1 MTSQEFWREMERRI
15 APYDLLCHP
24 FYKAWSAGE
33 LTRDDLKQ
41 YATEYYH
48 HVAAFP
54 AYLTAFNARLSD
66 GPLREA
72 VVGNYRDELGIGS
85 PDGRQ
90 HDEIWLDFAEGMG
103 ARPIDV
109 QTHKPVAE
117 VRELVDTFLRIAR
130 TGSNP
135 EVLAALWAYESQ
147 VPRVAREKYVKLR
160 EKYAADD
167 VTCGYFDLHAIADVY
182 HAQTWKRKLDYE
194 LRDNPGSEEAALAS
208 AEAAAKA
215 LWRALDGIDRL
226 RHERA
231 VAA

>member
-1 MTSQEFWREMERRI
+1 MQPQEFWREMERRI

-33 LTRDDLKQ
+33 LTQEDLRE
-41 YATEYYH
+41 YAADYYH

-54 AYLTAFNARLSD
+54 AYLVAFNARLSE

-72 VVGNYRDELGIGS
+72 VMANYRDEIGVGS
-85 PDGRQ
+85 PDGRP

-103 ARPIDV
+103 ARAADV
-109 QTHKPVAE
+109 QMHKPVSE
-117 VRELVDTFLRIAR
+117 VQELIETFLTLAR
-130 TGSNP
+130 TASNP
-135 EVLAALWAYESQ
+135 EVLAALWTYESQ
-147 VPRVAREKYVKLR
+147 VPRLAREKYVKLR

-182 HAQTWKRKLDYE
+182 HAQTWKRKLEYE
-194 LRDNPGSEEAALAS
+194 LAGDPAKAEAALAA
-208 AEAAAKA
+208 AETAAKA
-215 LWRALDGIDRL
+215 LWRALDGVDRM
-226 RHERA
+226 RHERM